1 MGFSELLREVQE
13 MAQSLRM
20 VAPPIKG
27 EFGDAFLSFVL
38 GKILE
43 TFLDCQKNSWS
54 RPSET
59 PSSFMSIIEA
69 GLAIDL
75 LRAHNQWMALA
86 KSMLTMRAA

>member
-43 TFLDCQKNSWS
+43 TFLDCQKK
-54 RPSET
+54 
-59 PSSFMSIIEA
+59 
-69 GLAIDL
+69 L
-75 LRAHNQWMALA
+75 LV
-86 KSMLTMRAA
+86 ST

>member
-1 MGFSELLREVQE
+1 MAVVDYSCWDDVGGATGTIVWGKMGFSELLREVQE

-43 TFLDCQKNSWS
+43 TFLDCQKK
-54 RPSET
+54 
-59 PSSFMSIIEA
+59 
-69 GLAIDL
+69 L
-75 LRAHNQWMALA
+75 LV
-86 KSMLTMRAA
+86 ST